1 MLSNAEFL
9 NKCRSNQPIT
19 CDDLG
24 LQNGVI
30 ILTELFTYAAVIQ
43 YIKRLT
49 DIDMKA
55 VNLSRRFKGYYM
67 D

>member
-1 MLSNAEFL
+1 MLS
-9 NKCRSNQPIT
+9 
-19 CDDLG
+19 DD
-24 LQNGVI
+24 
-30 ILTELFTYAAVIQ
+30 ELFTYAAVIQ

>member
-1 MLSNAEFL
+1 MLSN
-9 NKCRSNQPIT
+9 
-19 CDDLG
+19 
-24 LQNGVI
+24 
-30 ILTELFTYAAVIQ
+30 AAVIQ

-55 VNLSRRFKGYYM
+55 VNLSRRFKGYYT